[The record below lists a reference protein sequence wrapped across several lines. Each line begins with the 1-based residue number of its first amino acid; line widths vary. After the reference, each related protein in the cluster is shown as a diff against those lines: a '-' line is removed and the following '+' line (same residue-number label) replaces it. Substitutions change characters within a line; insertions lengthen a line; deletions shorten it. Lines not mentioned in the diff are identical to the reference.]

1 MYKPFAF
8 LLIKQIT
15 LSSVES
21 FLHYQKPTEPTEMSK
36 LFLVLQSQYMLFWLL
51 KDA

>member
-1 MYKPFAF
+1 MYKPSAF

-21 FLHYQKPTEPTEMSK
+21 YLHYQKPTEPTEMS
-36 LFLVLQSQYMLFWLL
+36 
-51 KDA
+51 

>member
-1 MYKPFAF
+1 MDALLMRPFHFDECINSPSF

-21 FLHYQKPTEPTEMSK
+21 FLHYKKPTEPPEMS
-36 LFLVLQSQYMLFWLL
+36 
-51 KDA
+51 

>member
-1 MYKPFAF
+1 MDALLMRPFYFDECINFPSF

-21 FLHYQKPTEPTEMSK
+21 CLHYQKPVEPLGMS
-36 LFLVLQSQYMLFWLL
+36 
-51 KDA
+51 

>member
-1 MYKPFAF
+1 MDALLMRPFHLDECINLPSL

-21 FLHYQKPTEPTEMSK
+21 YLHYQKPTESTEMS
-36 LFLVLQSQYMLFWLL
+36 
-51 KDA
+51 